1 MTSQPAVSVELEEFL
16 REQIGLHATDKV
28 NPADRLEDD
37 LHVTGDDAAEL
48 IEAFV
53 TRFNIKNGD
62 FVFQSYS
69 SEEGYDL
76 FFFLRFL
83 VRKRP
88 LKIDKEP
95 LTVAMLQ
102 RAIAWAYGTANA
114 LKSEMRGP
122 PLPHRGPSD
131 KARHTWIWRVGEP
144 LSGDPT
150 RGTGGSN
157 Q

>member
-62 FVFQSYS
+62 FVFQRYFD
-69 SEEGYDL
+69 EEGYDL

-102 RAIAWAYGTANA
+102 RAIELGVWDSQR
-114 LKSEMRGP
+114 LEK
-122 PLPHRGPSD
+122 
-131 KARHTWIWRVGEP
+131 
-144 LSGDPT
+144 
-150 RGTGGSN
+150 
-157 Q
+157 